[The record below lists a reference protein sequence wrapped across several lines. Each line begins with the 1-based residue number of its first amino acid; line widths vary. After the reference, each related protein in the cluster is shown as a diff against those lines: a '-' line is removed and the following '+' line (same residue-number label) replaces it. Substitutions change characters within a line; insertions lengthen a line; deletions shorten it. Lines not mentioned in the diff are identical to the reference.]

1 MSADNIT
8 DGVTRSD
15 DVPREQQRAEAV
27 TGLAEVPVALQTTVT
42 SSPDIHGC
50 LTSVYERADAVIK
63 KDTSRELFTV
73 LNAPPFT
80 REECCKILQQ
90 NVLLR
95 GKLDAETA
103 EMREEIERLSN
114 LANALRL
121 IANRELAKSEYRIL
135 EGSIVCL
142 TALFFLLLWLM

>member
-1 MSADNIT
+1 MTADKFTN
-8 DGVTRSD
+8 GVTRSD
-15 DVPREQQRAEAV
+15 DVPHERQRGAV

-42 SSPDIHGC
+42 SCPGVHGC
-50 LTSVYERADAVIK
+50 LTSLHERADAVIK
-63 KDTSRELFTV
+63 TDTSREVFTV
-73 LNAPPFT
+73 LSASPFT

-90 NVLLR
+90 NVVLR
-95 GKLDAETA
+95 AKLDAETA
-103 EMREEIERLSN
+103 EMQEEIERLSN
-114 LANALRL
+114 LANALRQ